1 MKDDDLELAIDDPR
15 VVEEGRGWYAQ
26 RCAFCHGGG
35 GKGGKGPCLTCGKF
49 SYSGNTNTEIFTTIS
64 IGIPR
69 NRGGTMG
76 AFGTTMTPEAILAVV
91 TFLRS
96 EETRRIK
103 EGEIEDPYKFKQEKL
118 KFPGE

>member
-1 MKDDDLELAIDDPR
+1 
-15 VVEEGRGWYAQ
+15 
-26 RCAFCHGGG
+26 
-35 GKGGKGPCLTCGKF
+35 
-49 SYSGNTNTEIFTTIS
+49 
-64 IGIPR
+64 
-69 NRGGTMG
+69 MG

-103 EGEIEDPYKFKQEKL
+103 EGGIEDPYKFKQEKL